1 MRHTAWEKRSRPRSI
16 HSPLEWHTIRTM
28 TASGEANM
36 ETRDA
41 MLTLPTNSW
50 RSGWSKKAMLA
61 CAMSANAKT
70 TSSRSP
76 ATLSCGGPEEMNFS
90 GVSRSDRH
98 GKRAGKATRFHG
110 KHMNLLTRV
119 VLLSA

>member
-1 MRHTAWEKRSRPRSI
+1 
-16 HSPLEWHTIRTM
+16 
-28 TASGEANM
+28 M

-41 MLTLPTNSW
+41 MLTLPTNSC

-70 TSSRSP
+70 TSTRSP
-76 ATLSCGGPEEMNFS
+76 ATLSCGSRTGGDGESRADWCQSVGQTDTAREE
-90 GVSRSDRH
+90 GRQ
-98 GKRAGKATRFHG
+98 G

>member
-1 MRHTAWEKRSRPRSI
+1 MITIHTHGMGEVESI
-16 HSPLEWHTIRTM
+16 KKYSLEQHTM

-41 MLTLPTNSW
+41 MLTLPTNSC
-50 RSGWSKKAMLA
+50 RTGWSNKAMLA

-70 TSSRSP
+70 TSTRSP
-76 ATLSCGGPEEMNFS
+76 VILSCGGTGEQGPVLL
-90 GVSRSDRH
+90 VSDTARCNWLKSRT
-98 GKRAGKATRFHG
+98 ASKAIELH
-110 KHMNLLTRV
+110 TRV

>member
-1 MRHTAWEKRSRPRSI
+1 MGEGEIDQERGKAWNSI
-16 HSPLEWHTIRTM
+16 HTM

-41 MLTLPTNSW
+41 MLTLPTNSC
-50 RSGWSKKAMLA
+50 RTGWSNKAMLA

-70 TSSRSP
+70 TSTRSP
-76 ATLSCGGPEEMNFS
+76 VILSCRGREWY
-90 GVSRSDRH
+90 GVSQTRRQDR
-98 GKRAGKATRFHG
+98 KRQLVKIKVQDGESKAIE
-110 KHMNLLTRV
+110 LPTRV